1 MRTTRTITDGQGL
14 TPTGGMVTREQA
26 LGAYNV
32 LLAKGLA
39 DYFERLEVAGSVR
52 RGREMVHDLDI
63 VGIPRVACT
72 FAIAEFMRGLCTD
85 LKSFR
90 GGEKMVSAVVRSPS
104 SSSPSSGTKDEGRGD
119 EPTLREVQVD
129 IYFATPEN
137 FGMLLT
143 VRTGSAQHNV
153 YMARMAKSIGLKFA
167 AGSGVLAP
175 HGEVLG
181 ARTEEEV
188 FGAFGLTVPEP
199 RLREIACGIPL
210 WMK

>member
-1 MRTTRTITDGQGL
+1 VAIR
-14 TPTGGMVTREQA
+14 A
-26 LGAYNV
+26 
-32 LLAKGLA
+32 A
-39 DYFERLEVAGSVR
+39 DAVIEKIMEHCERIEIAGSIR
-52 RGREMVHDLDI
+52 RGREMVHDVDLVVIPKGKVEVEVEVERGRSGDGRGAARMRI
-63 VGIPRVACT
+63 GQIMREMHVGAAR
-72 FAIAEFMRGLCTD
+72 D
-85 LKSFR
+85 FR

-199 RLREIACGIPL
+199 RLREIVRGHPV
-210 WMK
+210 WMKR